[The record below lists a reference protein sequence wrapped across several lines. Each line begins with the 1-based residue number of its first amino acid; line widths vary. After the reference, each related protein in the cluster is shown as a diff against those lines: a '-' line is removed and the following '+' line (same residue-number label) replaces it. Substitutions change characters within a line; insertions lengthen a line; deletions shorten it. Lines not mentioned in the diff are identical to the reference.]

1 MIPKAAAQLALAGQA
16 ACAAGTKGKPLEIN
30 IIMIARSQY
39 SGFQRTGPLTGSHS
53 SWNTGAEPFIFS
65 ALDMDVLKGGWY

>member
-1 MIPKAAAQLALAGQA
+1 MISKAAAQLALAGRA

-39 SGFQRTGPLTGSHS
+39 SGFQRTGPLAGSQGQS
-53 SWNTGAEPFIFS
+53 PSFVRSLYECF
-65 ALDMDVLKGGWY
+65 